1 MAYGL
6 MNVVSIGPV
15 NDLLPDDT
23 KPLLEPVVFRVG
35 QFWLIKVIVICGLF
49 VIYVREGNDSSV

>member
-6 MNVVSIGPV
+6 MNVVSIGPG
-15 NDLLPDDT
+15 NGLLPYYT

-35 QFWLIKVIVICGLF
+35 QFWLTKVIVICGF
-49 VIYVREGNDSSV
+49 VIYVREDNDSSV